1 MVLKIE
7 YILIFVTA
15 ILLLSIL
22 GINPSSKPAINSKGD
37 KEVVFKDFS
46 LFELK
51 VDIEGKK
58 VFAHKAIK
66 HTNYLDLRE
75 VNLSDENGHNIIS
88 TRAVYEDNAVFM
100 KDDIK
105 FTRNDGLTFTTKDL
119 SYDFKKEEIETFSP
133 FLLEFH
139 GNTIEGD
146 NLEYN
151 MKDKELS
158 ADDIVASL
166 LTATLP

>member
-7 YILIFVTA
+7 YILILVTVV
-15 ILLLSIL
+15 LLLSIL
-22 GINPSSKPAINSKGD
+22 GINPSSKPAINSKDD
-37 KEVVFKDFS
+37 KEVVFTDFS

-51 VDIEGKK
+51 VGIEGKK

-75 VNLSDENGHNIIS
+75 VNLSDENGHNILS
-88 TRAVYEDNAVFM
+88 TRAVYEDDAVFM

-133 FLLEFH
+133 FLLEFN
-139 GNTIEGD
+139 GSSIEGD

-151 MKDKELS
+151 MKSKYIS
-158 ADDIVASL
+158 ADGIVASIV
-166 LTATLP
+166 TAIRL

>member
-7 YILIFVTA
+7 YILILVTG

-22 GINPSSKPAINSKGD
+22 GINPSSKPAINSHGD
-37 KEVVFKDFS
+37 KEVVFKNFS

-51 VDIEGKK
+51 VEQEGKK
-58 VFAHKAIK
+58 VFALEAIK
-66 HTNYLDLRE
+66 YKDYLDLKE
-75 VNLSDENGHNIIS
+75 VNLSDENPYTILAK
-88 TRAVYEDNAVFM
+88 RAIYEDDAVFM

-105 FTRNDGLTFTTKDL
+105 FTRKDGLTFTTKDL
-119 SYDFKKEEIETFSP
+119 SYDFKSEEIETFSP
-133 FLLEFH
+133 FFLEFN
-139 GNTIEGD
+139 GSTIQGD

-151 MKDKELS
+151 MKDKEIS
-158 ADDIVASL
+158 ADDIVASI

>member
-7 YILIFVTA
+7 YILILVTVV
-15 ILLLSIL
+15 LLLSIL
-22 GINPSSKPAINSKGD
+22 GINPSSKPAINSKDD
-37 KEVVFKDFS
+37 KEVVFTDFS

-51 VDIEGKK
+51 VGIEGKK

-75 VNLSDENGHNIIS
+75 VNLSDENGHNILS
-88 TRAVYEDNAVFM
+88 TRAVYEDDAVFM

-133 FLLEFH
+133 FLLEFN
-139 GNTIEGD
+139 GSSIEGD

-151 MKDKELS
+151 MKSKHIS
-158 ADDIVASL
+158 ADGIVASIA
-166 LTATLP
+166 TAIRL

>member
-7 YILIFVTA
+7 YILIFVT
-15 ILLLSIL
+15 ILLLFSIF
-22 GINPSSKPAINSKGD
+22 GINPSSTPAIHSKED
-37 KEVVFKDFS
+37 KEVIFKKFS

-51 VDIEGKK
+51 VDIESKK
-58 VFAHKAIK
+58 IFADKAIK
-66 HTNYLDLRE
+66 HRDYLDLRE

-105 FTRNDGLTFTTKDL
+105 FTRDDGLTFKTKDL
-119 SYDFKKEEIETFSP
+119 SYDFKKEELETFSL
-133 FLLEFH
+133 FVLDFN
-139 GNTIEGD
+139 GSRIEGD

-151 MKDKELS
+151 MKSKIIS
-158 ADDIVASL
+158 ADNIEAIIL
-166 LTATLP
+166 LDS

>member
-7 YILIFVTA
+7 PILILVTV

-22 GINPSSKPAINSKGD
+22 GINPSSKPAINAKGD
-37 KEVVFKDFS
+37 KEVLFQDFY

-51 VDIEGKK
+51 VDSEGKK
-58 VFAHKAIK
+58 VFAHQAIK
-66 HTNYLDLRE
+66 YTNYLDLRE
-75 VNLSDENGHNIIS
+75 VNLSDENGHNILS
-88 TRAVYEDNAVFM
+88 TRAVYEDDAVFM

-119 SYDFKKEEIETFSP
+119 SYDFAKEEIETFAP
-133 FLLEFH
+133 FLLEFN
-139 GNTIEGD
+139 GSTIEGD

-151 MKDKELS
+151 MKNREIS
-158 ADDIVASL
+158 ADGIVASI

>member
-7 YILIFVTA
+7 YILIIITG
-15 ILLLSIL
+15 ILLLSII

-37 KEVVFKDFS
+37 KEVVFKDFF

-51 VDIEGKK
+51 VASEGKK

-75 VNLSDENGHNIIS
+75 VNLSDENGHNILS
-88 TRAVYEDNAVFM
+88 KRAVYEDNAVFM

-105 FTRNDGLTFTTKDL
+105 FTRNDGLTFITKDL
-119 SYDFKKEEIETFSP
+119 SYDFEKEEIETFAP
-133 FLLEFH
+133 FLLDFN
-139 GNTIEGD
+139 GSTIEGD

-151 MKDKELS
+151 MKNREIS
-158 ADDIVASL
+158 ADGIEASI
-166 LTATLP
+166 LTANLP

>member
-1 MVLKIE
+1 MVLRIE
-7 YILIFVTA
+7 YILILVTA

-22 GINPSSKPAINSKGD
+22 GINPSSKPAINSTVD
-37 KEVVFKDFS
+37 KEVLFKNFF

-51 VDIEGKK
+51 VDSEGKK
-58 VFAHKAIK
+58 VFAQKAIK
-66 HTNYLDLRE
+66 HTEYLDLRE
-75 VNLSDENGHNIIS
+75 VNLSDENGHNILS

-119 SYDFKKEEIETFSP
+119 SYDFKSEEVETFSP

-139 GNTIEGD
+139 GSTIEGD

-151 MKDKELS
+151 MKNKEIS
-158 ADDIVASL
+158 ADDIVASII
-166 LTATLP
+166 TATLP